1 MDYLNTFLSLNS
13 PASIIGATL
22 YITESRTKVGEPY
35 ANGWSYASIL
45 LWVAELGALFFSY
58 YMADLLY
65 QHSQQEDDDSVF
77 QTSSVFLLIK
87 FIWVAIFVVINLLA
101 GSAFGVALSIQK
113 MLFTDDYWSMVNSGK
128 FKGSLTSKIVLAL
141 SEIIITLVLPLIG
154 FIMVVDRLSN
164 YTGVCKLDDVELTE
178 GEETLIMETLD
189 AEKDLSMGTYYA
201 WSIIFYGIAL
211 GIRIIR
217 SVLLASMFNTTGNN
231 IVSYPTRSL
240 QGNKIGYIIKDNKLT
255 DNIQQ
260 NARVEV
266 TYNLDKNQNAWN
278 RRDLM

>member
-1 MDYLNTFLSLNS
+1 MDYFNTFLSLNS

-58 YMADLLY
+58 YMANLLY
-65 QHSQQEDDDSVF
+65 QHSQQEDDDNVF
-77 QTSSVFLLIK
+77 QTSSLFLLIK

-101 GSAFGVALSIQK
+101 GSAFSVASSIQK
-113 MLFTDDYWSMVNSGK
+113 MLFMDEYWSMMNAGR
-128 FKGSLTSKIVLAL
+128 FKGSLASKLVLAL
-141 SEIIITLVLPLIG
+141 TEIIITLVLPLIG

-240 QGNKIGYIIKDNKLT
+240 DSSKIQNIIRDNELSN
-255 DNIQQ
+255 NIQQ

>member
-58 YMADLLY
+58 YMANLLY

-77 QTSSVFLLIK
+77 QTSSLFLLIK
-87 FIWVAIFVVINLLA
+87 FIWVAVFVVINLLA
-101 GSAFGVALSIQK
+101 GSAFGIAAGIQK
-113 MLFTDDYWSMVNSGK
+113 MLFVDEYWSMVNSGT
-128 FKGSLTSKIVLAL
+128 FKGSLLTKVGLAL
-141 SEIIITLVLPLIG
+141 IEIVFTLVLPLVG

-164 YTGVCKLDDVELTE
+164 YSGVCKLDDASAVE

-189 AEKDLSMGTYYA
+189 TEKDLSMGTYYA

-240 QGNKIGYIIKDNKLT
+240 DSNKIKSIIRDNQLS
-255 DNIQQ
+255 NEIQR

-278 RRDLM
+278 RRDLI